1 MSPELFTLDNIFNM
15 NLAQYKDICMEVV
28 GNAVKALSIE
38 RTINEM
44 KKVSLF
50 ESFL

>member
-1 MSPELFTLDNIFNM
+1 MFTLENIFNLD
-15 NLAQYKDICMEVV
+15 LAQYKDICMEVV

-44 KKVSLF
+44 KKVPITI
-50 ESFL
+50 